1 MSSKKHCL
9 ALSSNSKVNSVHST
23 GIDAKNV
30 KTNPTKTVLNQFMVR
45 YFHYQLL
52 GQISGEA
59 SNINCFN
66 AGFIRRRIF
75 VSVKMALTIRG
86 INETTVEPCG
96 KKKFRRHVLLS
107 GRLSGYLHRKK
118 KKISSTPPL

>member
-1 MSSKKHCL
+1 
-9 ALSSNSKVNSVHST
+9 
-23 GIDAKNV
+23 
-30 KTNPTKTVLNQFMVR
+30 MVR

-96 KKKFRRHVLLS
+96 KKKFRRHVQLS
-107 GRLSGYLHRKK
+107 GRLSGYLQRKK
-118 KKISSTPPL
+118 KKFPLPLPYKSVFVNFTILTTPPLWDFFVISV

>member
-1 MSSKKHCL
+1 
-9 ALSSNSKVNSVHST
+9 
-23 GIDAKNV
+23 
-30 KTNPTKTVLNQFMVR
+30 MVR

-107 GRLSGYLHRKK
+107 GRLSGYLLRKINFPLALPDK
-118 KKISSTPPL
+118 SVSVSFTILTTPPL